1 MQAPETPQPT
11 SQLAPKQHGDGVARR
26 ESGSILADALASMT
40 LARIISL
47 NLVLLTIDVI
57 GHVSLNL

>member
-11 SQLAPKQHGDGVARR
+11 STSASQQHGVVKR
-26 ESGSILADALASMT
+26 EPGTALADALASMT

-47 NLVLLTIDVI
+47 NLVLLSIDVI

>member
-1 MQAPETPQPT
+1 MQAPETPQPAT
-11 SQLAPKQHGDGVARR
+11 KLAAQHDAVAKR
-26 ESGSILADALASMT
+26 EPGTVLADALASMT

-47 NLVLLTIDVI
+47 NLVLLSIDVI

>member
-11 SQLAPKQHGDGVARR
+11 STLPPQQHGGVAKR
-26 ESGSILADALASMT
+26 ETGTVLADALASMT

-47 NLVLLTIDVI
+47 NLVLLSIDVI

>member
-1 MQAPETPQPT
+1 MQAPETPQPPT
-11 SQLAPKQHGDGVARR
+11 KLATQHDGVAKR
-26 ESGSILADALASMT
+26 ESGTALADVLASMT

>member
-11 SQLAPKQHGDGVARR
+11 TALRPEKDGVAKRQ
-26 ESGSILADALASMT
+26 SGTVLADALASMT

-47 NLVLLTIDVI
+47 NLVLLSIDVI

>member
-11 SQLAPKQHGDGVARR
+11 TALAPKHDGVAMRG
-26 ESGSILADALASMT
+26 SGSVLADALASMT

>member
-11 SQLAPKQHGDGVARR
+11 AASAPQHQGVARR
-26 ESGSILADALASMT
+26 ERGTVLADALASMT

-47 NLVLLTIDVI
+47 NLVLLSIDVI